1 MLSML
6 VNTSTIVV
14 NTDNQSVNEDNQV
27 IGPVAEKLDHA
38 HNAATL
44 AYSLV
49 MRLAQARGCM
59 ATVTATSLATFHRR
73 TLGNIRVK
81 NQTNQTGPD

>member
-1 MLSML
+1 

-27 IGPVAEKLDHA
+27 IGPVAVKPDHA

-49 MRLAQARGCM
+49 MHLVQERGCM
-59 ATVTATSLATFHRR
+59 ATVTVTSLATFHRR
-73 TLGNIRVK
+73 TLGNIRAK